1 MAEND
6 LEARVERLET
16 AVTSIKVDL
25 EVIKATMATKS
36 DIANMATK
44 SDIANMATKS
54 DIANM
59 ATKSD
64 TANMA
69 TKSDLVELRTEIE
82 RLKTAIADSRSSII
96 LWVVSA
102 VILSQL
108 LPSLLKYFG

>member
-1 MAEND
+1 MSEND
-6 LEARVERLET
+6 LETRVERLET

-44 SDIANMATKS
+44 SD
-54 DIANM
+54 
-59 ATKSD
+59 
-64 TANMA
+64 
-69 TKSDLVELRTEIE
+69 LVE
-82 RLKTAIADSRSSII
+82 LKTAIADLRAETKSAIAESKNSMI

-108 LPSLLKYFG
+108 LPSLLTYFR